1 MSSDDKEEVE
11 FLTGRIP
18 LLMEVLTKYRGSRY
32 KSIKAK
38 FTDDATFTHIRTEV
52 IRFTRKKLELLS
64 PSSQNISLLTY
75 VYNDKQG
82 ITVNDNLNLH
92 ADFSRT

>member
-11 FLTGRIP
+11 YLTGRIP
-18 LLMEVLTKYRGSRY
+18 MFMEVLTKFRGSRY
-32 KSIKAK
+32 KSIKTK
-38 FTDDATFTHIRTEV
+38 FTDDATFTHMRTEV

-75 VYNDKQG
+75 VYHDKHGKSVNG
-82 ITVNDNLNLH
+82 ILNLH